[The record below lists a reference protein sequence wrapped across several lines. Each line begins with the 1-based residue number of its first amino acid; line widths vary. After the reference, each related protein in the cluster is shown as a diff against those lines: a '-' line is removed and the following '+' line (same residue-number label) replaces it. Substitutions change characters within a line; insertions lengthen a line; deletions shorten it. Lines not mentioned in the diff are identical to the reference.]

1 MRSILA
7 LALLLSLA
15 ACSGSGGWHKDGV
28 DSETAAADYAEC
40 RHSAQV
46 ADRRDSDIDADILA
60 TRGQDWER
68 IGVLQMKRNDYADSD
83 EARQG
88 DNVDR
93 CMKEKGYT
101 GG

>member
-1 MRSILA
+1 MRSIFA

-15 ACSGSGGWHKDGV
+15 ACSGSGGWQKEGV
-28 DSETAAADYAEC
+28 SPEAAAADYAEC
-40 RHSAQV
+40 RHSAQI

-60 TRGQDWER
+60 TRGQDWQR
-68 IGVLQMKRNDYADSD
+68 IGVLQMRRNDYADSNA
-83 EARQG
+83 ARQG
-88 DNVDR
+88 DNISR